1 MRFNFLALETKTKTK
16 KPDNNYEC
24 KLNKEERKAKVSLF
38 RPPYFLLVIHGAD
51 MTIKPKRGGKKKP
64 KLSYVGY
71 PGKVTKIL
79 EECSYGFEL

>member
-1 MRFNFLALETKTKTK
+1 M
-16 KPDNNYEC
+16 
-24 KLNKEERKAKVSLF
+24 SLF

-51 MTIKPKRGGKKKP
+51 MTIKPKRGGKKKNQN
-64 KLSYVGY
+64 LVTWVIH